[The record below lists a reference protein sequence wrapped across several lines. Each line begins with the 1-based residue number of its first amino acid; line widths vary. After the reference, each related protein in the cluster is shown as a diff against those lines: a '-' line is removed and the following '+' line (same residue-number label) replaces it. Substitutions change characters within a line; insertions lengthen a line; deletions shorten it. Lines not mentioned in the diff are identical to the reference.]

1 MAITK
6 VMHMKA
12 SKNRQIDVHLKQAI
26 AYILKPEKLGN
37 ANLVGGI
44 NCLPETA
51 FEMMKATKKMFQ
63 KTGGRQGY
71 HLVISLKPG
80 EGTPEQMYDIAMRF
94 AKELLHN
101 EYEAVVAVH
110 TDREHLH
117 AHVVLNSVNMVNGHK
132 YQYHNGDWKAIIQPI
147 TNRLCEEYGLDI
159 MPAEYSKDPKN
170 MSRPEWERE
179 NSYTTLIK
187 DDVNY
192 CALLAEDE
200 RHFIYLL
207 SRLGYEVKEGKHIAV
222 KAPGMKRF
230 KRIDTISED
239 FTRENI
245 NALIR
250 YGDSNSARPK
260 VYTFNPIYVKRAKLS
275 KFQKK
280 YYARLYRLRLIEKK
294 RFYYKSAHYYEAIKQ
309 MHLLQEEYLLIVNHD
324 VHSLTD
330 LMDLTNN
337 LQKDLQDVEME
348 QKQLYSE
355 RGIEK
360 RKCKNAEDFQMFRDS
375 EPEYRLNLEALKE
388 RKGKIKEQIK
398 IAERCCFQEMSRV
411 EEMLE
416 RMIPV
421 DEMDEIT
428 DIYDVEIPDNPY
440 KKVAIAVE
448 EVAVSNEPKS
458 IVVPDVETVTELVRA
473 VEPMIIVPGPTIE
486 PVIEPVIEPIIEIA
500 DVVSGETINP
510 EIEESFVEVPQST
523 DVECLRLPETVAE
536 YRRLSLQEKA
546 ERFPFERLSG
556 DKAFNYFMDYLTD
569 MGSRMGFSQAY
580 DQFAEISECWDK
592 IQEQKLIER
601 EVEKSL
607 DLCDIMGMTPELFR
621 QASADIRAMVFRL
634 EELDYKIGVKVYRG
648 VLEKLGIEKDLM
660 DIYDEFDEVYTE
672 SMTDKKKDEKVW
684 RR

>member
-26 AYILKPEKLGN
+26 AYILKPEKLGD

-44 NCLPETA
+44 NCLPEKA
-51 FEMMKATKKMFQ
+51 YEMMKTTKKMFQ

-71 HLVISLKPG
+71 HLVISLRPG

-94 AKELLHN
+94 AEELLHN

-117 AHVVLNSVNMVNGHK
+117 AHIVLNSVNMVNGHK
-132 YQYHNGDWKAIIQPI
+132 FQYHNGDWKAIIQPI

-187 DDVNY
+187 DDVSY

-239 FTRENI
+239 FSRENI

-250 YGDSNSARPK
+250 YGDSSNARPK

-294 RFYYKSAHYYEAIKQ
+294 RFHYKSAHYYEAIKQ
-309 MHLLQEEYLLIVNHD
+309 MHLLQEEYLMIVNQD
-324 VHSLTD
+324 VHSLPD
-330 LMDLTNN
+330 LIGLLNK
-337 LQKDLQDVEME
+337 LQNDFQDVETE

-360 RKCKNAEDFQMFRDS
+360 RKCKNADDFQLFRDTES
-375 EPEYRLNLEALKE
+375 EYRCKLEALKE

-398 IAERCCFQEMSRV
+398 IVERCCSKEISRAAEALDRMFPV
-411 EEMLE
+411 EEME
-416 RMIPV
+416 
-421 DEMDEIT
+421 EIT
-428 DIYDVEIPDNPY
+428 DIYDVEVPENPF
-440 KKVAIAVE
+440 KEDTVAVD
-448 EVAVSNEPKS
+448 EVAVSDELKSLAITPVEKATGLARDDESIKTVPEP
-458 IVVPDVETVTELVRA
+458 P
-473 VEPMIIVPGPTIE
+473 
-486 PVIEPVIEPIIEIA
+486 IEPVIEPIVETLDMVEGEIRGS
-500 DVVSGETINP
+500 DID
-510 EIEESFVEVPQST
+510 EILVGVQQSN
-523 DVECLRLPETVAE
+523 DVERLELPKVLAE
-536 YRRLSLQEKA
+536 YQRLSLQEKA
-546 ERFPFERLSG
+546 ERFPFERLPD
-556 DKAFNYFMDYLTD
+556 DKAFNYFMDYLTEK
-569 MGSRMGFSQAY
+569 GSNMGFSEAY
-580 DQFAEISECWDK
+580 DEFTEISEYWDK
-592 IQEQKLIER
+592 IQEQKLVER
-601 EVEKSL
+601 EVEKSMY
-607 DLCDIMGMTPELFR
+607 LCDTMGMTPELFQ
-621 QASADIRAMVFRL
+621 QASADIRAMVFHL
-634 EELDYKIGVKVYRG
+634 EELDYKVGVKVYRG
-648 VLEKLGIEKDLM
+648 VLEKLGIQKDLM

-672 SMTDKKKDEKVW
+672 SMTDKKKDEKDW

>member
-26 AYILKPEKLGN
+26 TYILNPEKLGD

-44 NCLPETA
+44 NCLPEA
-51 FEMMKATKKMFQ
+51 AYEMMKATKKMFQ

-94 AKELLHN
+94 AEELMHN

-117 AHVVLNSVNMVNGHK
+117 AHIVLNSVNMVNGYK
-132 YQYHNGDWKAIIQPI
+132 FQYHNGDWKAIIQPI
-147 TNRLCEEYGLDI
+147 TNRLCEEYGMDI

-187 DDVNY
+187 DDVSY

-239 FTRENI
+239 FSRENI

-250 YGDSNSARPK
+250 YGDSSNARPK

-294 RFYYKSAHYYEAIKQ
+294 RFHYKSAHYYESIKQ
-309 MHLLQEEYLLIVNHD
+309 MHLIQEEYLMIVNHD
-324 VHSLTD
+324 VHSLPD
-330 LMDLTNN
+330 LIN
-337 LQKDLQDVEME
+337 LSNKLQNDLQDVETE

-360 RKCKNAEDFQMFRDS
+360 RKCKNAEDFQLFRDS
-375 EPEYRLNLEALKE
+375 EPEYKCKLERLKE
-388 RKGKIKEQIK
+388 RKAKIKEQIK
-398 IAERCCFQEMSRV
+398 IAERCCAKEISRV
-411 EEMLE
+411 AEALD
-416 RMIPV
+416 RMFPV
-421 DEMDEIT
+421 DEMEEIT
-428 DIYDVEIPDNPY
+428 DIYDVEVPKNPF
-440 KKVAIAVE
+440 KEVAVE
-448 EVAVSNEPKS
+448 VDEVAVS
-458 IVVPDVETVTELVRA
+458 VEANTVMVSEEKTVTEMMGIE
-473 VEPMIIVPGPTIE
+473 EPQAIVYEPKIE
-486 PVIEPVIEPIIEIA
+486 PVTDSVIESSDMVEGEIIGSDIDEIP
-500 DVVSGETINP
+500 VG
-510 EIEESFVEVPQST
+510 VPQS
-523 DVECLRLPETVAE
+523 DEVERIELPKALVE
-536 YRRLSLQEKA
+536 YQRLSLQEKA
-546 ERFPFERLSG
+546 ERFPFEILPD
-556 DKAFNYFMDYLTD
+556 DKAFNYFMDYLTEI
-569 MGSRMGFSQAY
+569 GSRMGFSEAY
-580 DQFAEISECWDK
+580 DEFAEISECWDK
-592 IQEQKLIER
+592 IQEEKLVER
-601 EVEKSL
+601 EVGKSM
-607 DLCDIMGMTPELFR
+607 DLCDIMGMTPELFQ
-621 QASADIRAMVFRL
+621 QASADIRAMVFHL
-634 EELDYKIGVKVYRG
+634 EELDYKVGVKVYRG
-648 VLEKLGIEKDLM
+648 ILEKFGIQKDFM
-660 DIYDEFDEVYTE
+660 EVYDEFDEVYKE
-672 SMTDKKKDEKVW
+672 SMTDKKKDEKDW

>member
-26 AYILKPEKLGN
+26 TYILKPEKLGD

-44 NCLPETA
+44 NCLPEKA
-51 FEMMKATKKMFQ
+51 YEMMKTTKKMFQ

-71 HLVISLKPG
+71 HLVISLRPG

-94 AKELLHN
+94 AEELLHN

-117 AHVVLNSVNMVNGHK
+117 AHIVLNSVNMVNGYK
-132 YQYHNGDWKAIIQPI
+132 FQYHNGDWKAIIQPI
-147 TNRLCEEYGLDI
+147 TNRICEEYGLDI

-187 DDVNY
+187 DDVRY

-239 FTRENI
+239 FSRENI
-245 NALIR
+245 NVLIR
-250 YGDSNSARPK
+250 YGDSSSARPK
-260 VYTFNPIYVKRAKLS
+260 VYTFNSIYVKRAKLS

-280 YYARLYRLRLIEKK
+280 FYARLYRLRLIEKK
-294 RFYYKSAHYYEAIKQ
+294 RFHYKSAHYYEAIKQ
-309 MHLLQEEYLLIVNHD
+309 MHLLQEEYLMIVNHD
-324 VHSLTD
+324 VHSLPD
-330 LMDLTNN
+330 LIDLLNK
-337 LQKDLQDVEME
+337 LQKDLKDVETE

-398 IAERCCFQEMSRV
+398 IVERCCSKEISRAA
-411 EEMLE
+411 EALD
-416 RMIPV
+416 RMFPV
-421 DEMDEIT
+421 DEMEEIT
-428 DIYDVEIPDNPY
+428 DIYDVEVPENPF
-440 KKVAIAVE
+440 KEVAVAVD
-448 EVAVSNEPKS
+448 EVAVSDESKSLAIPPVEVMTGIAWKDEP
-458 IVVPDVETVTELVRA
+458 RN
-473 VEPMIIVPGPTIE
+473 IVPEPTIE
-486 PVIEPVIEPIIEIA
+486 PVIESIIETLDTVDSVINVSDN
-500 DVVSGETINP
+500 DVILVG
-510 EIEESFVEVPQST
+510 VPQSN
-523 DVECLRLPETVAE
+523 DVERVELPKVLAE
-536 YRRLSLQEKA
+536 YQRLSLQEKA
-546 ERFPFERLSG
+546 ERFPFERLPD
-556 DKAFNYFMDYLTD
+556 DKAFKYFMDYLTEI
-569 MGSRMGFSQAY
+569 GSRMGFSEAY
-580 DQFAEISECWDK
+580 DEFAEISEYWDK
-592 IQEQKLIER
+592 KQEEKLVER
-601 EVEKSL
+601 EVEKSMN
-607 DLCDIMGMTPELFR
+607 LCDIMGMTPELFQ
-621 QASADIRAMVFRL
+621 QASADIRAMVFHL
-634 EELDYKIGVKVYRG
+634 EELDYKVGVKVYRG

-660 DIYDEFDEVYTE
+660 DIYDEYDKVYTE
-672 SMTDKKKDEKVW
+672 SMTDKKKDNKEL

>member
-26 AYILKPEKLGN
+26 TYILKPEKLGE

-44 NCLPETA
+44 NCLPEKA
-51 FEMMKATKKMFQ
+51 YEMMKATKKMFQ

-80 EGTPEQMYDIAMRF
+80 EGTPEQIYDIAMRF
-94 AKELLHN
+94 AEELLHN

-117 AHVVLNSVNMVNGHK
+117 AHIVLNSVNMVNGYK
-132 YQYHNGDWKAIIQPI
+132 FQYHNGDWKAIIQPI

-207 SRLGYEVKEGKHIAV
+207 SRLGYDVKEGKHIAV

-239 FTRENI
+239 FSRENI

-250 YGDSNSARPK
+250 YGDSSNARPK

-294 RFYYKSAHYYEAIKQ
+294 RFHYKSAHYYEAIKQ
-309 MHLLQEEYLLIVNHD
+309 MHLLQEEYLMIVNHD

-330 LMDLTNN
+330 LLDLTNK
-337 LQKDLQDVEME
+337 LQNDLQDVETE

-355 RGIEK
+355 RGIDK
-360 RKCKNAEDFQMFRDS
+360 RKCKNADDFQMFRDTES
-375 EPEYRLNLEALKE
+375 EYRRKLEALKE

-398 IAERCCFQEMSRV
+398 IAERCCAQEITRAA
-411 EEMLE
+411 EALD
-416 RMIPV
+416 RMFPV
-421 DEMDEIT
+421 DEMEEIT
-428 DIYDVEIPDNPY
+428 DIYDVEVPENPF
-440 KKVAIAVE
+440 KEVALAVD
-448 EVAVSNEPKS
+448 EVAVSDESKS
-458 IVVPDVETVTELVRA
+458 LAIPPVEKATGLARDD
-473 VEPMIIVPGPTIE
+473 
-486 PVIEPVIEPIIEIA
+486 EPIITVPEPSIDPVHDSVIESSDMVEGEII
-500 DVVSGETINP
+500 VS
-510 EIEESFVEVPQST
+510 EIDEIQVGVQQSN
-523 DVECLRLPETVAE
+523 DVERMELPKVLAE
-536 YRRLSLQEKA
+536 YQRLSLQEKA
-546 ERFPFERLSG
+546 ERFPFERLPD
-556 DKAFNYFMDYLTD
+556 DKAFKYFTDYLTEI
-569 MGSRMGFSQAY
+569 GSRMGFSEAY
-580 DQFAEISECWDK
+580 DEFAEISECWDK
-592 IQEQKLIER
+592 KQEEKLVER
-601 EVEKSL
+601 EVEKSM
-607 DLCDIMGMTPELFR
+607 DLCDIMGMTPELF
-621 QASADIRAMVFRL
+621 QMASADIRAMVFRL
-634 EELDYKIGVKVYRG
+634 EELDYKVGVKVYRG
-648 VLEKLGIEKDLM
+648 VLEKLGIQKDLM

-672 SMTDKKKDEKVW
+672 SMTDKKKDEKE
-684 RR
+684 RRR

>member
-26 AYILKPEKLGN
+26 TYILNPEKLGD

-51 FEMMKATKKMFQ
+51 YEMMKGTKMMFQ
-63 KTGGRQGY
+63 KIGGRQGY
-71 HLVISLKPG
+71 HLVISLRPG

-94 AKELLHN
+94 AEELLHN

-117 AHVVLNSVNMVNGHK
+117 AHIVLNSVNMVNGHK
-132 YQYHNGDWKAIIQPI
+132 FQYHNGDWKAILQPI

-187 DDVNY
+187 DDVSY

-239 FTRENI
+239 FSRENI

-250 YGDSNSARPK
+250 YGDSNNARPK

-294 RFYYKSAHYYEAIKQ
+294 RFHYKSAHYYEAIKQ

-324 VHSLTD
+324 VHSLPD
-330 LMDLTNN
+330 LIDLSNKLKN
-337 LQKDLQDVEME
+337 DLQDVETE

-375 EPEYRLNLEALKE
+375 EPEYRCKLEALKE
-388 RKGKIKEQIK
+388 RKEKIKEQIK
-398 IAERCCFQEMSRV
+398 IAERCCTQEISRAA
-411 EEMLE
+411 EALDRMFSDGEME
-416 RMIPV
+416 
-421 DEMDEIT
+421 EIT
-428 DIYDVEIPDNPY
+428 DIYDVEVPENPY
-440 KKVAIAVE
+440 KEVAVAVD
-448 EVAVSNEPKS
+448 EVAVSDELKSLTVPPVEKATGLARDDEP
-458 IVVPDVETVTELVRA
+458 I
-473 VEPMIIVPGPTIE
+473 IIVPEQSIDPVYDS
-486 PVIEPVIEPIIEIA
+486 VIESSDMVEGEIIGSDINEILV
-500 DVVSGETINP
+500 DM
-510 EIEESFVEVPQST
+510 PQSN
-523 DVECLRLPETVAE
+523 DVARLELPKTLAE
-536 YRRLSLQEKA
+536 FRRLTFQEKA
-546 ERFPFERLSG
+546 KRFPFEILPD
-556 DKAFNYFMDYLTD
+556 DKAFNYFTDYLTKI
-569 MGSRMGFSQAY
+569 GSRMGFSEAY
-580 DQFAEISECWDK
+580 DEFAEISKYWDK
-592 IQEQKLIER
+592 IQEQKLVER
-601 EVEKSL
+601 EVEKSM
-607 DLCDIMGMTPELFR
+607 DLCDIMGMTPELLQ
-621 QASADIRAMVFRL
+621 QASADIRSMVFHL
-634 EELDYKIGVKVYRG
+634 EELDYKVGVKVYRG
-648 VLEKLGIEKDLM
+648 VLEKLGIRKDLM
-660 DIYDEFDEVYTE
+660 EVYDEFDEIYKE
-672 SMTDKKKDEKVW
+672 SMTDKKKDEKDW

>member
-12 SKNRQIDVHLKQAI
+12 SKNRQIDVHLKQAVT
-26 AYILKPEKLGN
+26 YILNPEKLGD
-37 ANLVGGI
+37 ANLAGGI
-44 NCLPETA
+44 NCLPEKA
-51 FEMMKATKKMFQ
+51 YEMMKATKKMFQ
-63 KTGGRQGY
+63 KIGGRQGY

-80 EGTPEQMYDIAMRF
+80 EGTPEQMYAISMRF
-94 AKELLHN
+94 AEELLHN

-117 AHVVLNSVNMVNGHK
+117 AHIVLNSVNMVNGHK
-132 YQYHNGDWKAIIQPI
+132 FQYHNGDWKVIIQPI

-187 DDVNY
+187 DDVSY

-239 FTRENI
+239 FSRENI
-245 NALIR
+245 NVIIR
-250 YGDSNSARPK
+250 YGDSSNAKPK

-294 RFYYKSAHYYEAIKQ
+294 RFHYKSAHYYEAIKQ
-309 MHLLQEEYLLIVNHD
+309 MHLIQEEYLLIVNHE
-324 VHSLTD
+324 VHSLPD
-330 LMDLTNN
+330 LIN
-337 LQKDLQDVEME
+337 LLNKLQNDLQGVETE

-360 RKCKNAEDFQMFRDS
+360 RKCKNADDFQLFRNTES
-375 EPEYRLNLEALKE
+375 EYRCKLEALKE

-398 IAERCCFQEMSRV
+398 IAERCCAQEISRAA
-411 EEMLE
+411 EALD
-416 RMIPV
+416 RMFPV
-421 DEMDEIT
+421 DEMEEIT
-428 DIYDVEIPDNPY
+428 DIYDVEVPENPF
-440 KKVAIAVE
+440 KEVAVAVD
-448 EVAVSNEPKS
+448 EVAVSDESKS
-458 IVVPDVETVTELVRA
+458 LAVPPVEKVTGLAKEDELRNIVTE
-473 VEPMIIVPGPTIE
+473 PTIE
-486 PVIEPVIEPIIEIA
+486 PVIEPILETLDRFEGEIIVSDIDEILVGVQQSN
-500 DVVSGETINP
+500 DLEC
-510 EIEESFVEVPQST
+510 VE
-523 DVECLRLPETVAE
+523 LPKVLAE
-536 YRRLSLQEKA
+536 YQRLSLQEKA
-546 ERFPFERLSG
+546 ERFPFERLPD
-556 DKAFNYFMDYLTD
+556 DKAFHYFMDYLTEI
-569 MGSRMGFSQAY
+569 GSNMGFSEAY
-580 DQFAEISECWDK
+580 DEFAEISESWDK
-592 IQEQKLIER
+592 MQEEKLVEK
-601 EVEKSL
+601 EVEKSM
-607 DLCDIMGMTPELFR
+607 DLCDIMGMTPELFQ
-621 QASADIRAMVFRL
+621 QASADIRAMVFHL
-634 EELDYKIGVKVYRG
+634 EELDYRVGVKVYRG
-648 VLEKLGIEKDLM
+648 VLEKLGIQKDLM
-660 DIYDEFDEVYTE
+660 EVYDEFDEVYRE
-672 SMTDKKKDEKVW
+672 SMTDKKKDEKDW

>member
-26 AYILKPEKLGN
+26 TYIIKPEKLGD

-44 NCLPETA
+44 NCLPEKA
-51 FEMMKATKKMFQ
+51 YEMMKATKKMFQ

-94 AKELLHN
+94 AEELLHN

-117 AHVVLNSVNMVNGHK
+117 AHIVLNSVNMVNGYK
-132 YQYHNGDWKAIIQPI
+132 FQYHNGDWKAIIQPI

-239 FTRENI
+239 FSRENI

-250 YGDSNSARPK
+250 YGDSSNARPK

-294 RFYYKSAHYYEAIKQ
+294 RFHYKSAHYYESIKQ

-324 VHSLTD
+324 VHSLPD
-330 LMDLTNN
+330 LIDLSNK
-337 LQKDLQDVEME
+337 LQNDLQDVETE

-375 EPEYRLNLEALKE
+375 EPEYRRKLEALKE

-398 IAERCCFQEMSRV
+398 IVERCCSKEISRAA
-411 EEMLE
+411 EALD
-416 RMIPV
+416 RMFPV
-421 DEMDEIT
+421 DEMEEIT
-428 DIYDVEIPDNPY
+428 DIYDVEVPENPF
-440 KKVAIAVE
+440 KEVAVAVD
-448 EVAVSNEPKS
+448 EVAVSDESKSLAIPPVEVMTGIAWKDEP
-458 IVVPDVETVTELVRA
+458 RN
-473 VEPMIIVPGPTIE
+473 IVPEPTIE
-486 PVIEPVIEPIIEIA
+486 PVIESIIETLDTVDSVIN
-500 DVVSGETINP
+500 VSDNH
-510 EIEESFVEVPQST
+510 EILVGVPQSN
-523 DVECLRLPETVAE
+523 DVERVELPKVLAE
-536 YRRLSLQEKA
+536 YQRLSLQEKA
-546 ERFPFERLSG
+546 ERFPFERLPD
-556 DKAFNYFMDYLTD
+556 DKAFHYFMDYLTEI
-569 MGSRMGFSQAY
+569 GSSMGFSEAY
-580 DQFAEISECWDK
+580 DEFAEISECWDK
-592 IQEQKLIER
+592 MQEQKLVER
-601 EVEKSL
+601 EVEKSME
-607 DLCDIMGMTPELFR
+607 LCDIMGMTSELF
-621 QASADIRAMVFRL
+621 QQVSVDIRAMVFHL
-634 EELDYKIGVKVYRG
+634 EELDYKVGVKVYRG
-648 VLEKLGIEKDLM
+648 VLEKLGIQKDLM

-672 SMTDKKKDEKVW
+672 SMTDKKKDEKEW

>member
-26 AYILKPEKLGN
+26 NYILKPEKLGD

-51 FEMMKATKKMFQ
+51 YEMMKGTKMMFQ

-80 EGTPEQMYDIAMRF
+80 EGTPEQMYDIAKRF
-94 AKELLHN
+94 AEELLHN

-117 AHVVLNSVNMVNGHK
+117 AHIVLNSINMINGYK
-132 YQYHNGDWKAIIQPI
+132 FQYHNGDWKAIIQPF

-239 FTRENI
+239 FSRENI

-250 YGDSNSARPK
+250 YGDSSNARPK

-294 RFYYKSAHYYEAIKQ
+294 RFHYKSAHYYEAIKQ

-324 VHSLTD
+324 VHSLPD
-330 LMDLTNN
+330 LIDLANK
-337 LQKDLQDVEME
+337 LQNDLKDVETE

-360 RKCKNAEDFQMFRDS
+360 RKCKNPEDFQSFRDS
-375 EPEYRLNLEALKE
+375 EPAYRCKLEALKE

-398 IAERCCFQEMSRV
+398 IAERCCTQEISRAA
-411 EEMLE
+411 EALD
-416 RMIPV
+416 RMFPV
-421 DEMDEIT
+421 DEMEEIT
-428 DIYDVEIPDNPY
+428 DIYDVEVPENPF
-440 KKVAIAVE
+440 KAVVVAVD
-448 EVAVSNEPKS
+448 EVAVSDELKS
-458 IVVPDVETVTELVRA
+458 LAISPVEKVTGLAREDEALN
-473 VEPMIIVPGPTIE
+473 IVPEPTS
-486 PVIEPVIEPIIEIA
+486 EPVIEPIIETLDTVEGEIIVSDIDEILVGVQQSN
-500 DVVSGETINP
+500 DVVR
-510 EIEESFVEVPQST
+510 VE
-523 DVECLRLPETVAE
+523 LPKVLAE
-536 YRRLSLQEKA
+536 YERLSLQEKA
-546 ERFPFERLSG
+546 ERFPFERLPD
-556 DKAFNYFMDYLTD
+556 DKAFHYFMDYLTEIE
-569 MGSRMGFSQAY
+569 SRMGFSEAY
-580 DQFAEISECWDK
+580 DEFAEISEYWDK
-592 IQEQKLIER
+592 MQEQKLVKR
-601 EVEKSL
+601 EVKKSM
-607 DLCDIMGMTPELFR
+607 DLCDIMGMTPELFQR
-621 QASADIRAMVFRL
+621 ASADIRAMVFHL
-634 EELDYKIGVKVYRG
+634 EELDYKVGVKVYRG
-648 VLEKLGIEKDLM
+648 VLEKLGIQKDLI

-672 SMTDKKKDEKVW
+672 SMTDKKKDEKEW

>member
-26 AYILKPEKLGN
+26 TYILKPEKLGD

-44 NCLPETA
+44 NCLPEMA
-51 FEMMKATKKMFQ
+51 YEMMKATKKMFQ
-63 KTGGRQGY
+63 KSGGRQGY
-71 HLVISLKPG
+71 HLVISLRPG

-94 AKELLHN
+94 AEELLHN

-117 AHVVLNSVNMVNGHK
+117 AHIVLNSVNMVNGYK
-132 YQYHNGDWKAIIQPI
+132 FQYHNGDWKAIIQPI

-187 DDVNY
+187 EDVNY

-239 FTRENI
+239 FSRENI

-250 YGDSNSARPK
+250 YGDSSNARPK

-294 RFYYKSAHYYEAIKQ
+294 RFHYKSAHYYEAIKQ
-309 MHLLQEEYLLIVNHD
+309 MHLLQEEYLMIVNHD
-324 VHSLTD
+324 VHSLPD
-330 LMDLTNN
+330 LIDLSNK
-337 LQKDLQDVEME
+337 LQKDLQDVETE

-375 EPEYRLNLEALKE
+375 EPEYRCKLEALKE

-398 IAERCCFQEMSRV
+398 IAERCCAKEISRAV
-411 EEMLE
+411 EALD
-416 RMIPV
+416 RMFPV
-421 DEMDEIT
+421 DEMEEIT
-428 DIYDVEIPDNPY
+428 DIYDVEVPENPF
-440 KKVAIAVE
+440 KEVVAVD
-448 EVAVSNEPKS
+448 EVAVSDES
-458 IVVPDVETVTELVRA
+458 ISLAVLPVEKATGLVRDD
-473 VEPMIIVPGPTIE
+473 
-486 PVIEPVIEPIIEIA
+486 EPIITVPKPSIDPVHDSVIESSDMVEGEII
-500 DVVSGETINP
+500 VSDID
-510 EIEESFVEVPQST
+510 EIPVDVPQSN
-523 DVECLRLPETVAE
+523 DVERMELPKVLAE
-536 YRRLSLQEKA
+536 YQRLSLQEKA
-546 ERFPFERLSG
+546 ERFPFDRLLD
-556 DKAFNYFMDYLTD
+556 DKAFKYFMDYLTEI
-569 MGSRMGFSQAY
+569 GSSMGFSEAY
-580 DQFAEISECWDK
+580 DEFAEISECWDK
-592 IQEQKLIER
+592 IQEQKLVER
-601 EVEKSL
+601 EVVKSM
-607 DLCDIMGMTPELFR
+607 DLCDIMGMTPELF
-621 QASADIRAMVFRL
+621 QSASADIRAMVFHL
-634 EELDYKIGVKVYRG
+634 EELDYKVGVKVYRG
-648 VLEKLGIEKDLM
+648 VLEKLGIQKDLM
-660 DIYDEFDEVYTE
+660 AVYDEYDEVYTE
-672 SMTDKKKDEKVW
+672 SMTDKKKDEKEW

>member
-1 MAITK
+1 
-6 VMHMKA
+6 MKA

-26 AYILKPEKLGN
+26 TYILKPEKLGA
-37 ANLVGGI
+37 ANLVGGV
-44 NCLPETA
+44 NCLPEKA
-51 FEMMKATKKMFQ
+51 YEMMKATKKMFQ

-94 AKELLHN
+94 AEELLHN
-101 EYEAVVAVH
+101 EYETVVAVH

-117 AHVVLNSVNMVNGHK
+117 AHIVLNSVNMVNGHK
-132 YQYHNGDWKAIIQPI
+132 FQYLNGEWKAIIQPI

-200 RHFIYLL
+200 RYFIYLL

-250 YGDSNSARPK
+250 YGDSSNARPK

-294 RFYYKSAHYYEAIKQ
+294 RFHYKSAHYYEAIKQ
-309 MHLLQEEYLLIVNHD
+309 MHLLQEEYLMIVNHD
-324 VHSLTD
+324 VHSLSD
-330 LMDLTNN
+330 LIYLVNK
-337 LQKDLQDVEME
+337 LQNDLQDVETE
-348 QKQLYSE
+348 QKQMYSE

-360 RKCKNAEDFQMFRDS
+360 RKCKNAEDFQLFRDS
-375 EPEYRLNLEALKE
+375 EPEYKCKLERLKE

-398 IAERCCFQEMSRV
+398 IAERCCAKEISRAA
-411 EEMLE
+411 EALD
-416 RMIPV
+416 RMFSV
-421 DEMDEIT
+421 DEMEEIT
-428 DIYDVEIPDNPY
+428 DIYDVEVPKNPF
-440 KKVAIAVE
+440 K
-448 EVAVSNEPKS
+448 EVAVAVDEAPVSDELKS
-458 IVVPDVETVTELVRA
+458 IEEPEVAVITDLVMTEEQR
-473 VEPMIIVPGPTIE
+473 IIVPELTVE
-486 PVIEPVIEPIIEIA
+486 PVIETSNIVE
-500 DVVSGETINP
+500 GETIQSD
-510 EIEESFVEVPQST
+510 IDKTLVDVPQSN
-523 DVECLRLPETVAE
+523 DVERKELPKTLVE
-536 YRRLSLQEKA
+536 YRRLSLQDKA
-546 ERFPFERLSG
+546 ERFPFERITD
-556 DKAFNYFMDYLTD
+556 DKAFNYFMEYLTEI
-569 MGSRMGFSQAY
+569 GSSVGFSEAY
-580 DQFAEISECWDK
+580 DEFVEISACWDK
-592 IQEQKLIER
+592 IQEQNLVER
-601 EVEKSL
+601 EVEKSM
-607 DLCDIMGMTPELFR
+607 DLCDVMGMTPELFQ
-621 QASADIRAMVFRL
+621 QARADIRAMVFHL
-634 EELDYKIGVKVYRG
+634 EELDYKVGVKVYRG
-648 VLEKLGIEKDLM
+648 VLEKLGIQNDLM
-660 DIYDEFDEVYTE
+660 ELYDEFDEVYKE
-672 SMTDKKKDEKVW
+672 SMTDKKKDEKDW

>member
-1 MAITK
+1 
-6 VMHMKA
+6 MKA

-26 AYILKPEKLGN
+26 TYILKTEKLGD

-44 NCLPETA
+44 NCLPEKA
-51 FEMMKATKKMFQ
+51 YEMMKTTKKMFQ

-71 HLVISLKPG
+71 HLVISLRPG

-94 AKELLHN
+94 AEELLHN

-117 AHVVLNSVNMVNGHK
+117 AHIVLNSVNMVNGYK
-132 YQYHNGDWKAIIQPI
+132 FQYHNGDWKAIIQPI

-187 DDVNY
+187 DDVSY

-222 KAPGMKRF
+222 KAPGMKRY

-239 FTRENI
+239 FSRENI

-250 YGDSNSARPK
+250 YGDSSVARPR

-294 RFYYKSAHYYEAIKQ
+294 RFHYKSAHYYEAIKQ
-309 MHLLQEEYLLIVNHD
+309 MHLLQEEYLMIVNHD
-324 VHSLTD
+324 VHSLPD
-330 LMDLTNN
+330 LIDLLNK
-337 LQKDLQDVEME
+337 LQKDLNDVEIE

-375 EPEYRLNLEALKE
+375 EPEYRCKLEALKE

-398 IAERCCFQEMSRV
+398 IAERCCAQEITRAA
-411 EEMLE
+411 EALD
-416 RMIPV
+416 RMFPV

-428 DIYDVEIPDNPY
+428 DIYDVEVPENPF
-440 KKVAIAVE
+440 KEIAVAVD
-448 EVAVSNEPKS
+448 EVAVSDESKS
-458 IVVPDVETVTELVRA
+458 LAIPPVEKVTGLARDD
-473 VEPMIIVPGPTIE
+473 
-486 PVIEPVIEPIIEIA
+486 EPIITVPEPSIDPVHDSVIESSDMVEGEII
-500 DVVSGETINP
+500 VSDID
-510 EIEESFVEVPQST
+510 EIPVGVQQSN
-523 DVECLRLPETVAE
+523 DIECMELPKDLAE
-536 YRRLSLQEKA
+536 YQRLSLQEKA
-546 ERFPFERLSG
+546 ERFPFEILPN
-556 DKAFNYFMDYLTD
+556 DKAFKYFMDYLTEI
-569 MGSRMGFSQAY
+569 GSNMGFGGLS
-580 DQFAEISECWDK
+580 S
-592 IQEQKLIER
+592 
-601 EVEKSL
+601 
-607 DLCDIMGMTPELFR
+607 
-621 QASADIRAMVFRL
+621 
-634 EELDYKIGVKVYRG
+634 
-648 VLEKLGIEKDLM
+648 
-660 DIYDEFDEVYTE
+660 
-672 SMTDKKKDEKVW
+672 
-684 RR
+684 

>member
-26 AYILKPEKLGN
+26 AYILKPEKLGD

-44 NCLPETA
+44 NCLPEKA
-51 FEMMKATKKMFQ
+51 YEMMKGTKMMFQ

-80 EGTPEQMYDIAMRF
+80 EGTPKQMYDIAMRF
-94 AKELLHN
+94 AEELLHN

-117 AHVVLNSVNMVNGHK
+117 AHIVLNSVNMVNGYK
-132 YQYHNGDWKAIIQPI
+132 FQYHNGDWKEIIQPI

-159 MPAEYSKDPKN
+159 MPAEYSKDSKN

-187 DDVNY
+187 DDVSY
-192 CALLAEDE
+192 CAMLAEDE

-207 SRLGYEVKEGKHIAV
+207 ARLGYEVKEGKHIAV

-239 FTRENI
+239 FSRENI

-250 YGDSNSARPK
+250 YGDSSNARPK

-294 RFYYKSAHYYEAIKQ
+294 RFHYKSAHYYESIKQ

-330 LMDLTNN
+330 LIN
-337 LQKDLQDVEME
+337 LSNKLQNDLQDVETE

-360 RKCKNAEDFQMFRDS
+360 RKCKNADDFQRFRDS
-375 EPEYRLNLEALKE
+375 EPEYRRKLEALKE

-398 IAERCCFQEMSRV
+398 IAERCCSKEISRAA
-411 EEMLE
+411 EALD
-416 RMIPV
+416 RMFPV
-421 DEMDEIT
+421 DEMEEIT
-428 DIYDVEIPDNPY
+428 DIYDVEVPENPF
-440 KKVAIAVE
+440 KDVVVE
-448 EVAVSNEPKS
+448 GDEVAVSDESKS
-458 IVVPDVETVTELVRA
+458 LAIPPVEKVTGLAREDELRN
-473 VEPMIIVPGPTIE
+473 IVPEPTS
-486 PVIEPVIEPIIEIA
+486 EPVIEPIIEILNT
-500 DVVSGETINP
+500 VEGEIIGSGIDK
-510 EIEESFVEVPQST
+510 ILVGVQQSN
-523 DVECLRLPETVAE
+523 DVERMELPKDLAE
-536 YRRLSLQEKA
+536 YQRLSLQEKA
-546 ERFPFERLSG
+546 ERFPFEILSD
-556 DKAFNYFMDYLTD
+556 DKAFNYFMDYLTEI
-569 MGSRMGFSQAY
+569 GSNIEFSEAY
-580 DQFAEISECWDK
+580 DEFSAISECWDTM
-592 IQEQKLIER
+592 QEEKLVER
-601 EVEKSL
+601 EVEKSMN
-607 DLCDIMGMTPELFR
+607 LCDIMGMTPELFL
-621 QASADIRAMVFRL
+621 QASADIRAMVFHL
-634 EELDYKIGVKVYRG
+634 EELDYKVGVKVYRG
-648 VLEKLGIEKDLM
+648 VLEKLGIQKDLM

-672 SMTDKKKDEKVW
+672 SMTDKKKDEKEW

>member
-26 AYILKPEKLGN
+26 TYILKPEKLGD

-44 NCLPETA
+44 NCLPEKA
-51 FEMMKATKKMFQ
+51 YEMMKGTKRMFQ

-71 HLVISLKPG
+71 HLVISLRPG

-94 AKELLHN
+94 AEELLHN

-117 AHVVLNSVNMVNGHK
+117 AHIVLNSVNMVNGYK
-132 YQYHNGDWKAIIQPI
+132 FQYHNGDWKAIIQPI

-159 MPAEYSKDPKN
+159 MPAEYSKDPQN

-239 FTRENI
+239 FSRENI
-245 NALIR
+245 NTLIR
-250 YGDSNSARPK
+250 YGDSSNARPK

-294 RFYYKSAHYYEAIKQ
+294 RFHYKSAHYYEAIKQ
-309 MHLLQEEYLLIVNHD
+309 MHLLQEEYLMIVNHD
-324 VHSLTD
+324 VHSLPD
-330 LMDLTNN
+330 LIDLSNK
-337 LQKDLQDVEME
+337 LQNDLQDVETE

-360 RKCKNAEDFQMFRDS
+360 RKCKNSEDFQLFRDS
-375 EPEYRLNLEALKE
+375 ESAYRCKLEALKE

-398 IAERCCFQEMSRV
+398 IAERCCSKEISRAAEALDRMFPV
-411 EEMLE
+411 EEME
-416 RMIPV
+416 
-421 DEMDEIT
+421 EIT
-428 DIYDVEIPDNPY
+428 DIYDVEVPENPF
-440 KKVAIAVE
+440 KEVVVAVDEVAISYESKPMVVSQVEAVTEMMGAE
-448 EVAVSNEPKS
+448 ESRT
-458 IVVPDVETVTELVRA
+458 TVTEPPIKLV
-473 VEPMIIVPGPTIE
+473 TDS
-486 PVIEPVIEPIIEIA
+486 VIESVEGEIMGS
-500 DVVSGETINP
+500 DIDDILVDI
-510 EIEESFVEVPQST
+510 PQSN
-523 DVECLRLPETVAE
+523 DVERMELPKILAD
-536 YRRLSLQEKA
+536 YQRLSLQEKA
-546 ERFPFERLSG
+546 ERFPFEILPD
-556 DKAFNYFMDYLTD
+556 DKAFNYFMDYLTEI
-569 MGSRMGFSQAY
+569 GSGMGFSEVY
-580 DQFAEISECWDK
+580 DEFVEITGCWDK
-592 IQEQKLIER
+592 MQEQKLVKR
-601 EVEKSL
+601 EVKKSM
-607 DLCDIMGMTPELFR
+607 DLCDIMGMTPELFQ
-621 QASADIRAMVFRL
+621 QASADIRAMVFHL
-634 EELDYKIGVKVYRG
+634 EELDYKVGVKVYRG
-648 VLEKLGIEKDLM
+648 VLEKLGIQKDLK

-672 SMTDKKKDEKVW
+672 SMTDKKKDKKDW

>member
-26 AYILKPEKLGN
+26 AYILKPEKLGD

-44 NCLPETA
+44 NCLPEKA
-51 FEMMKATKKMFQ
+51 YEMMKTTKKMFQ

-71 HLVISLKPG
+71 HLVISLRPG

-94 AKELLHN
+94 AEELLHN
-101 EYEAVVAVH
+101 EYESVVAVH

-117 AHVVLNSVNMVNGHK
+117 AHIVLNSVNMVNGYK
-132 YQYHNGDWKAIIQPI
+132 FQYHNGDWKAIIQPI

-159 MPAEYSKDPKN
+159 MPAEYSKDPQN

-239 FTRENI
+239 FSRENI

-250 YGDSNSARPK
+250 YGDSSNARPK

-294 RFYYKSAHYYEAIKQ
+294 RFHCKSAHYYEAIKQ
-309 MHLLQEEYLLIVNHD
+309 MHLIQEEYLLIVNHD
-324 VHSLTD
+324 VHSLPD
-330 LMDLTNN
+330 LIDLANKFQN
-337 LQKDLQDVEME
+337 DLQDVETE

-360 RKCKNAEDFQMFRDS
+360 RKCKNAEDFQVFRDS
-375 EPEYRLNLEALKE
+375 ETEYRCKLKALKE
-388 RKGKIKEQIK
+388 RKEKIKEQIK
-398 IAERCCFQEMSRV
+398 IVERCCSKEISRAA
-411 EEMLE
+411 EALD
-416 RMIPV
+416 RMFPV
-421 DEMDEIT
+421 DEMEEIT
-428 DIYDVEIPDNPY
+428 DIYDVEVPENPF
-440 KKVAIAVE
+440 KDVIVAMD
-448 EVAVSNEPKS
+448 EVAVSDELIS
-458 IVVPDVETVTELVRA
+458 LTVPTVDKVTGLAWKDEARN
-473 VEPMIIVPGPTIE
+473 IVPEPTI
-486 PVIEPVIEPIIEIA
+486 VPVIEPIIETLDI
-500 DVVSGETINP
+500 VEGEIIVSDIDDIPVGVQQSNDLER
-510 EIEESFVEVPQST
+510 VE
-523 DVECLRLPETVAE
+523 LPKALAE
-536 YRRLSLQEKA
+536 YQRLSLQEKA
-546 ERFPFERLSG
+546 ERFPFEILPD
-556 DKAFNYFMDYLTD
+556 DKAFHYFMDYSTEI
-569 MGSRMGFSQAY
+569 GSSMGFSEAY
-580 DQFAEISECWDK
+580 DEFAEISECWNK

-607 DLCDIMGMTPELFR
+607 DLCDIMGMTPELFQ
-621 QASADIRAMVFRL
+621 QASADIRAMVFHL
-634 EELDYKIGVKVYRG
+634 GELDYKVGVKIYRG
-648 VLEKLGIEKDLM
+648 VLEKLGIQKDLM

-672 SMTDKKKDEKVW
+672 SMTDKKKDEKEW

>member
-26 AYILKPEKLGN
+26 TYILKTEKLGD

-44 NCLPETA
+44 NCLPEKA
-51 FEMMKATKKMFQ
+51 YEMMKTTKKMFQ

-71 HLVISLKPG
+71 HLVISLRPG
-80 EGTPEQMYDIAMRF
+80 EGTPEQMYDIVMRF
-94 AKELLHN
+94 AEELLHN

-117 AHVVLNSVNMVNGHK
+117 AHIVLNSVNMVNGYK
-132 YQYHNGDWKAIIQPI
+132 FQYHNGDWKAILQPI

-170 MSRPEWERE
+170 MSRSEWERE

-187 DDVNY
+187 DDVSY
-192 CALLAEDE
+192 CAMLAEDE

-207 SRLGYEVKEGKHIAV
+207 ARLGYEVKEGKHIAV

-239 FTRENI
+239 FSRENI

-250 YGDSNSARPK
+250 YGDSSNARPK

-294 RFYYKSAHYYEAIKQ
+294 RFHYKSAHYYEAIKQ

-324 VHSLTD
+324 VHSLPD
-330 LMDLTNN
+330 LIDLSNK
-337 LQKDLQDVEME
+337 LQNDLQDVETE

-360 RKCKNAEDFQMFRDS
+360 RKCKNAEDFQLFRDS
-375 EPEYRLNLEALKE
+375 EPAYRCKLEALKE

-398 IAERCCFQEMSRV
+398 IAERCCAQEISRAA
-411 EEMLE
+411 EALD
-416 RMIPV
+416 RMFPV
-421 DEMDEIT
+421 DEMEEIT
-428 DIYDVEIPDNPY
+428 DIYDVEVPENPF
-440 KKVAIAVE
+440 K
-448 EVAVSNEPKS
+448 EVAMAADEVALSDELKS
-458 IVVPDVETVTELVRA
+458 LKVPPVEKVTELFVKE
-473 VEPMIIVPGPTIE
+473 EPRNIVPEPTS
-486 PVIEPVIEPIIEIA
+486 EPVIEPIIETLDTVESEII
-500 DVVSGETINP
+500 VSDND
-510 EIEESFVEVPQST
+510 EIPVGVQLCNNVER
-523 DVECLRLPETVAE
+523 VELPKVLAE
-536 YRRLSLQEKA
+536 YQRLSLQEKA
-546 ERFPFERLSG
+546 ERFPFEILPD
-556 DKAFNYFMDYLTD
+556 DKVFHYFMDYLTEIR
-569 MGSRMGFSQAY
+569 SNMGFSEAY
-580 DQFAEISECWDK
+580 DEFAAISECWDK
-592 IQEQKLIER
+592 MQEQELVVR
-601 EVEKSL
+601 EVEKSM
-607 DLCDIMGMTPELFR
+607 DLCDIMGMTPELFQ
-621 QASADIRAMVFRL
+621 QASADIRAMVFHL
-634 EELDYKIGVKVYRG
+634 EELDYKVGVKVYRG
-648 VLEKLGIEKDLM
+648 VLEKLGIQKDLM
-660 DIYDEFDEVYTE
+660 EVYDEYDEVYKE
-672 SMTDKKKDEKVW
+672 SVTNKKKDEKDW

>member
-26 AYILKPEKLGN
+26 TYILKPEKLGD

-44 NCLPETA
+44 NCLPEKA
-51 FEMMKATKKMFQ
+51 YEMMKATKKMFQ

-94 AKELLHN
+94 AEELLHN

-117 AHVVLNSVNMVNGHK
+117 AHIVLNSVNMVNGHK
-132 YQYHNGDWKAIIQPI
+132 FQYHNGDWKAIIQPI
-147 TNRLCEEYGLDI
+147 TNRLCKEYGLDI

-207 SRLGYEVKEGKHIAV
+207 SRLGYDVKEGKHIAV

-239 FTRENI
+239 FSRENI

-250 YGDSNSARPK
+250 YGDSSAARPK

-280 YYARLYRLRLIEKK
+280 YYSRLYRLRLIEKK
-294 RFYYKSAHYYEAIKQ
+294 RFHYKSAHYYEAIKQ
-309 MHLLQEEYLLIVNHD
+309 MHLLQEEYLMIVNHD
-324 VHSLTD
+324 VHSLPD
-330 LMDLTNN
+330 LIDLSNK
-337 LQKDLQDVEME
+337 LQNDLQDVETE

-355 RGIEK
+355 RGIGK
-360 RKCKNAEDFQMFRDS
+360 RKCKNADDFQMFRDTES
-375 EPEYRLNLEALKE
+375 EYRRKLEALKE

-398 IAERCCFQEMSRV
+398 IAERCCAQEITRAA
-411 EEMLE
+411 EALD
-416 RMIPV
+416 RMFPV
-421 DEMDEIT
+421 DEMEEIT
-428 DIYDVEIPDNPY
+428 DIYDVEVPENPF
-440 KKVAIAVE
+440 KEVAVAVD
-448 EVAVSNEPKS
+448 EVAVSDESKS
-458 IVVPDVETVTELVRA
+458 LAVPPVEKATGLARDD
-473 VEPMIIVPGPTIE
+473 
-486 PVIEPVIEPIIEIA
+486 EPIITVPKPSIDPVHDSVIESSDMVEGEII
-500 DVVSGETINP
+500 VSDID
-510 EIEESFVEVPQST
+510 EISVGVQQSN
-523 DVECLRLPETVAE
+523 DVERVELPKALAE
-536 YRRLSLQEKA
+536 YQRLSLQEKA
-546 ERFPFERLSG
+546 ERFPFERLPA
-556 DKAFNYFMDYLTD
+556 DKAFNYFVDYLTEI
-569 MGSRMGFSQAY
+569 GSNMGFSEAY
-580 DQFAEISECWDK
+580 DEFAAISECWDK
-592 IQEQKLIER
+592 MQEQKLVER
-601 EVEKSL
+601 EVEKSM
-607 DLCDIMGMTPELFR
+607 DLYDIMGMTPELF
-621 QASADIRAMVFRL
+621 QSASADIRAMVFHL
-634 EELDYKIGVKVYRG
+634 EELDYKVGVKVYRG
-648 VLEKLGIEKDLM
+648 VLEKLGLQKDLM

-672 SMTDKKKDEKVW
+672 SMTDKKKDEKEW

>member
-12 SKNRQIDVHLKQAI
+12 NKNRQIDVHLKQAI
-26 AYILKPEKLGN
+26 TYILKPEKLGD

-44 NCLPETA
+44 NCLPEKA
-51 FEMMKATKKMFQ
+51 YEMMKATKKMFQ

-71 HLVISLKPG
+71 HLVISLRPG
-80 EGTPEQMYDIAMRF
+80 EGTPEQIYDIAMRF
-94 AKELLHN
+94 AEELLHN

-117 AHVVLNSVNMVNGHK
+117 AHIVLNSVNMINGYK
-132 YQYHNGDWKAIIQPI
+132 FQYHNGDWKAIIQPI

-187 DDVNY
+187 DDVSY

-207 SRLGYEVKEGKHIAV
+207 SRLGYEVKEGKHIAM

-250 YGDSNSARPK
+250 YGDSNNARPK

-294 RFYYKSAHYYEAIKQ
+294 RFHYKSAHYYEAIKQ
-309 MHLLQEEYLLIVNHD
+309 MHLLQEEYLMIVNHN

-330 LMDLTNN
+330 LLDLTNKFQN
-337 LQKDLQDVEME
+337 DLQDVEME

-360 RKCKNAEDFQMFRDS
+360 RKCKNAEDFQLFRDS
-375 EPEYRLNLEALKE
+375 EPEYRCKLEALKE

-398 IAERCCFQEMSRV
+398 VAERCCTQEISRAA
-411 EEMLE
+411 EMLD

-421 DEMDEIT
+421 DEMEEIT
-428 DIYDVEIPDNPY
+428 DIYNVEVPDNPY
-440 KKVAIAVE
+440 KKVPVAVE
-448 EVAVSNEPKS
+448 EVAVSDEPKP
-458 IVVPDVETVTELVRA
+458 IEEPDVEEVTEMARTEELLN
-473 VEPMIIVPGPTIE
+473 IVPDPTIE
-486 PVIEPVIEPIIEIA
+486 TVTDSIIETSDI
-500 DVVSGETINP
+500 VEGETISSA
-510 EIEESFVEVPQST
+510 IA
-523 DVECLRLPETVAE
+523 ETVLDNLQIIVAERLEFPKTLAE
-536 YRRLSLQEKA
+536 YQRLSLQEKA
-546 ERFPFERLSG
+546 ERFPFERLAD

-569 MGSRMGFSQAY
+569 IGSSMGFSEAY
-580 DQFAEISECWDK
+580 DEFAEFSKCWYK
-592 IQEQKLIER
+592 MQEEKLVER
-601 EVEKSL
+601 EVDKSMY
-607 DLCDIMGMTPELFR
+607 LCDTMGMTPELFK
-621 QASADIRAMVFRL
+621 QVSADIRAMVFHL
-634 EELDYKIGVKVYRG
+634 EELDYKVGVKVYRG
-648 VLEKLGIEKDLM
+648 VLEKLGIQKDLM
-660 DIYDEFDEVYTE
+660 EVYDEFDEVYKE
-672 SMTDKKKDEKVW
+672 SVTDKKKDEKDW

>member
-26 AYILKPEKLGN
+26 TYILKPEKLGD

-44 NCLPETA
+44 NCLPEKA
-51 FEMMKATKKMFQ
+51 YEMMKATKKMFQ

-71 HLVISLKPG
+71 HLVISLRPG

-94 AKELLHN
+94 AEELLHN

-117 AHVVLNSVNMVNGHK
+117 AHIVLNSVNMVNGYK
-132 YQYHNGDWKAIIQPI
+132 FQYHNGDWKAIIQPI

-187 DDVNY
+187 EDVNY

-207 SRLGYEVKEGKHIAV
+207 SRLGYEVKEGKHVAV

-239 FTRENI
+239 FSRENI

-250 YGDSNSARPK
+250 YGDSSNARPK

-294 RFYYKSAHYYEAIKQ
+294 RFHYKSAQYYESIKQ
-309 MHLLQEEYLLIVNHD
+309 MHLIQEEYLLIINHD
-324 VHSLTD
+324 VHSLPD
-330 LMDLTNN
+330 LIN
-337 LQKDLQDVEME
+337 LSNKLQNDLQDVETE

-398 IAERCCFQEMSRV
+398 IAERCCAKEISRAA
-411 EEMLE
+411 EALD
-416 RMIPV
+416 RMFPI
-421 DEMDEIT
+421 DEMEEIT
-428 DIYDVEIPDNPY
+428 DIYDVEVPENPF
-440 KKVAIAVE
+440 KEAAVVVG
-448 EVAVSNEPKS
+448 EVAVSDELKAFKVSP
-458 IVVPDVETVTELVRA
+458 VEKTTELAR
-473 VEPMIIVPGPTIE
+473 EDDPRNIVPEPTSE
-486 PVIEPVIEPIIEIA
+486 AVIQPIIETLDTVEGEII
-500 DVVSGETINP
+500 VSDID
-510 EIEESFVEVPQST
+510 EIPVGVQQSN
-523 DVECLRLPETVAE
+523 DVERVELPKVLAE
-536 YRRLSLQEKA
+536 YQRLSLQEKA
-546 ERFPFERLSG
+546 ERFPFERLPD
-556 DKAFNYFMDYLTD
+556 DKAFHYFMDYLTEI
-569 MGSRMGFSQAY
+569 GSNMGFGEAY
-580 DQFAEISECWDK
+580 DEFAEISECWDK
-592 IQEQKLIER
+592 KQEEKLVER
-601 EVEKSL
+601 EVEKSM
-607 DLCDIMGMTPELFR
+607 DLCDIMGMTSELFE
-621 QASADIRAMVFRL
+621 QASADIRAMVFHL
-634 EELDYKIGVKVYRG
+634 EELDYKVGVKVYRG
-648 VLEKLGIEKDLM
+648 VLEKLGIKKDLM
-660 DIYDEFDEVYTE
+660 EVYDEYDEVYKE
-672 SMTDKKKDEKVW
+672 SVTDKKKDEKDW

>member
-26 AYILKPEKLGN
+26 TYILKPEKLGD

-44 NCLPETA
+44 NCLPEKA
-51 FEMMKATKKMFQ
+51 YEMMKGTKMMFQ

-71 HLVISLKPG
+71 HLVISLKLG

-94 AKELLHN
+94 AEELLHN

-117 AHVVLNSVNMVNGHK
+117 GHIVLNSVNMVNGYK
-132 YQYHNGDWKAIIQPI
+132 FQYHNGDWKAIIQPI

-179 NSYTTLIK
+179 NSYSTLIK

-239 FTRENI
+239 FSRENI

-250 YGDSNSARPK
+250 YGDSSAARPK

-294 RFYYKSAHYYEAIKQ
+294 RFHYKSAHYYEAIKQ

-324 VHSLTD
+324 VHSLPD
-330 LMDLTNN
+330 LIDLSNK
-337 LQKDLQDVEME
+337 LQNDLQDVETE

-360 RKCKNAEDFQMFRDS
+360 RKCKNPEDFQSFRDS
-375 EPEYRLNLEALKE
+375 EPAYRCKLEALKE
-388 RKGKIKEQIK
+388 RKGKIKEHIK
-398 IAERCCFQEMSRV
+398 IAERCCAQEISRAA
-411 EEMLE
+411 EALD
-416 RMIPV
+416 RMFPV
-421 DEMDEIT
+421 DEMEEIT
-428 DIYDVEIPDNPY
+428 DIYDVEVPENPF
-440 KKVAIAVE
+440 KEVAVAVD
-448 EVAVSNEPKS
+448 EVAVSDESKL
-458 IVVPDVETVTELVRA
+458 IVVPQVEEMTEIVIEE
-473 VEPMIIVPGPTIE
+473 EPIIIVPE
-486 PVIEPVIEPIIEIA
+486 PPIEIA
-500 DVVSGETINP
+500 TDSVIESSDMVERETTSSGIDETL
-510 EIEESFVEVPQST
+510 VDMQQSN
-523 DVECLRLPETVAE
+523 DVEHVELPKVLAE
-536 YRRLSLQEKA
+536 YKRLSLQEKA
-546 ERFPFERLSG
+546 ERFPFERLPD
-556 DKAFNYFMDYLTD
+556 DKAFHYFMDYLTEI
-569 MGSRMGFSQAY
+569 GSNMGFSEVY
-580 DQFAEISECWDK
+580 DEFAAISECWDK
-592 IQEQKLIER
+592 MQEEKLVER
-601 EVEKSL
+601 EVEKSM
-607 DLCDIMGMTPELFR
+607 DLCAIMGMTPELFH
-621 QASADIRAMVFRL
+621 QASADIRAMVFHL
-634 EELDYKIGVKVYRG
+634 EELDYKVGVKVYRG
-648 VLEKLGIEKDLM
+648 VLEKLGIQKDLM
-660 DIYDEFDEVYTE
+660 EIYDEFDEVYKE
-672 SMTDKKKDEKVW
+672 SVTDKKKDNQDW